1 MLKVFDLVIHI
12 FSENGEM
19 ILPLG
24 LNWNFHEKDVFLEV
38 PYNNYSKL
46 VQLLSLAHALGHTR
60 TWIRLIFRI
69 L

>member
-1 MLKVFDLVIHI
+1 MSRSATSGVLFHFARQDIAKYFHVFNNALMLKVFDLVIHI

-38 PYNNYSKL
+38 P
-46 VQLLSLAHALGHTR
+46 
-60 TWIRLIFRI
+60 I
-69 L
+69 

>member
-1 MLKVFDLVIHI
+1 MLNVFDLVIHI

-38 PYNNYSKL
+38 PI
-46 VQLLSLAHALGHTR
+46 Q
-60 TWIRLIFRI
+60 
-69 L
+69 